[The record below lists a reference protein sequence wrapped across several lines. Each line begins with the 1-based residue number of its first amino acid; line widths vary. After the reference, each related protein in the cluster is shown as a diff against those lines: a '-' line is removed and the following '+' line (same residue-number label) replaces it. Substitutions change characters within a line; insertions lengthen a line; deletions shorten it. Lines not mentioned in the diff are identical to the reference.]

1 MRIRLALVLLLSAAA
16 ASAADYPTAF
26 IDRPLVLPP
35 GMVQLHAAYEPQIVS
50 ADGNTSVAAHFA
62 FAGVDAGVARGLQ
75 LGAAVAFELSP
86 DGRFDHSAVRAQYAL
101 TDLAA
106 VRLDAG
112 VFHYVATGNFPNG
125 SGGFVDTQGAYGF
138 LGGVGLAIK
147 VPLGHCFAFTS
158 GRFTAL
164 PPIGGALALASAD
177 DLVTVNLNGSN
188 DTGSIG
194 APVGLLYQAVPALAL
209 QARAGVRH
217 FFNLNAPSGLQ
228 NAVPLGLDVLLS
240 AGALDLVVS
249 GEMPGVLDLYTD
261 VYMVRALAQGR
272 F

>member
-1 MRIRLALVLLLSAAA
+1 
-16 ASAADYPTAF
+16 
-26 IDRPLVLPP
+26 
-35 GMVQLHAAYEPQIVS
+35 
-50 ADGNTSVAAHFA
+50 
-62 FAGVDAGVARGLQ
+62 
-75 LGAAVAFELSP
+75 
-86 DGRFDHSAVRAQYAL
+86 
-101 TDLAA
+101 
-106 VRLDAG
+106 
-112 VFHYVATGNFPNG
+112 
-125 SGGFVDTQGAYGF
+125 
-138 LGGVGLAIK
+138 
-147 VPLGHCFAFTS
+147 
-158 GRFTAL
+158 
-164 PPIGGALALASAD
+164 
-177 DLVTVNLNGSN
+177 VNLNGSN

-261 VYMVRALAQGR
+261 VYVVRALAQGR